1 MKAKLVEVRS
11 EELVVGFVL
20 LSVPSIADAGCGVP
34 RNSKLK
40 DGNHLIFYYTDV
52 RPGWSAD

>member
-1 MKAKLVEVRS
+1 LKAKLVEVRS

-34 RNSKLK
+34 RNSKFK
-40 DGNHLIFYYTDV
+40 DGNILIFHNTDV
-52 RPGWSAD
+52 RPGRSAD